1 MSASNREPAP
11 RRGEDGDAEPL
22 DPAAERAEWES
33 RVEDDA
39 DDVPGPATPG
49 PAAKVGWV
57 RRMYD
62 WVLSFAERPG
72 GAWALF
78 GFSFAESSFFPIP
91 PDPLL
96 VALAVGAPRRALWF
110 ATVCALGS
118 ILGGMAGYAIGW
130 GAWTAVDQFF
140 FTYVP
145 GVSPESFASVRA
157 LYDRYDFWAIFAAG
171 FTPIPFKVFTLSAGA
186 FKISLPIFLLA
197 STISRSARFFL
208 VAGLI
213 YAFGPSIQGF
223 IDKHFDRLAWVFLLL
238 LVGGFVVIKL
248 VLG

>member
-1 MSASNREPAP
+1 MSTSDPRDGEHSEESEPLEQGDQLEKHGLA
-11 RRGEDGDAEPL
+11 GDALPG
-22 DPAAERAEWES
+22 PVS
-33 RVEDDA
+33 
-39 DDVPGPATPG
+39 PGPAE
-49 PAAKVGWV
+49 KVGWI

-96 VALAVGAPRRALWF
+96 VALAVGAPKRALWF

-130 GAWTAVDQFF
+130 GLWEAVDQFF
-140 FTYVP
+140 FSYVP
-145 GVSPESFASVRA
+145 GVSPESFETVRQV
-157 LYDRYDFWAIFAAG
+157 YDRWDFWAIFAAG
-171 FTPIPFKVFTLSAGA
+171 FTFIPFKVFTLSAGV
-186 FKISLPIFLLA
+186 FRISFPIFLIA
-197 STISRSARFFL
+197 GAISRSARFFM

-213 YAFGPSIQGF
+213 YIYGPSIQKF
-223 IDKHFDRLAWVFLLL
+223 IDKYFDRLAWAFLLL
-238 LVGGFVVIKL
+238 LVAGFVLIKV